1 MSTHHRIKN
10 CRICNH
16 KDFYSIIDLGNM
28 SFTGQFPKIGEN
40 VNEAPLEL
48 VQCNN
53 CDLVQLAH
61 NFSPTEMYGD
71 FYGYA
76 SSQNTWMIEHLK
88 ANVQK
93 LQNYYSSND
102 LILDIGSNDATT
114 LNFFNKDNPKIGFDP
129 SAQKF
134 QSNYDN
140 NSKLIIDFF
149 NSKNFFKNSNKKA
162 KIITSYAMFYDLED
176 PVKFS
181 KEIYEVLEDDGIW
194 NMEQSYLPSM
204 LEKNSFDTICHEH
217 LEYYSFKQIKYICK
231 QARLKIID
239 VNLNEANGGSFNL
252 ILCKEQS
259 FLKENDKVKI
269 FEKNEDE
276 FFNNYNFKNF
286 KETILNNKDKLF
298 TLMKDYKSQNRKIYA
313 IGASTKGNVL
323 LQYYNINSSILDG
336 VGEINKDKIGS
347 FTPGSNIE
355 IFHEDIIL
363 KDKSAGL
370 LILPWHFK
378 DFFIN
383 SEKFKKYTQIY
394 PMPDVHV
401 IN

>member
-363 KDKSAGL
+363 KDKSAVL

>member
-1 MSTHHRIKN
+1 MINYHKIKN

-16 KDFYSIIDLGNM
+16 TDFYIIIDLGNL
-28 SFTGQFPKIGEN
+28 SFTGQFPKKGEN

-48 VQCNN
+48 VQCTD
-53 CDLVQLAH
+53 CHLVQLAH

-88 ANVQK
+88 TNVQK
-93 LQNYYSSND
+93 LQNYYSSGD

-129 SAQKF
+129 SALKF
-134 QSNYDN
+134 QSNYDS

-149 NSKNFFKNSNKKA
+149 NSKKFFKNSEKKA

-181 KEIYEVLEDDGIW
+181 KEIYEVLDDDGIW

-217 LEYYSFKQIKYICK
+217 LEYYSFKQIKDICK
-231 QARLKIID
+231 KARLKIID

-252 ILCKEQS
+252 ILCKNQS
-259 FLKENDKVKI
+259 LLKENDRVKI
-269 FEKNEDE
+269 FENNEIK

-286 KETILNNKDKLF
+286 KEAILNNKDKLF
-298 TLMKDYKSQNRKIYA
+298 TLMKNYKSQNRKIYA

-323 LQYYNINSSILDG
+323 LQYYDINSSILDG

-355 IFHEDIIL
+355 IFHEDTIL
-363 KDKSAGL
+363 RDKSAVL

-383 SEKFKKYTQIY
+383 SKKFKKYTQIY
-394 PMPDVHV
+394 PLPEVHV